1 MYDIAREPMQP
12 SEELGNE
19 SEITLELFGFV
30 KQLAMTSLSP
40 TARLETVIPRRQM
53 PQAAKS
59 YRATLENEVLQ
70 QWAEG
75 RKWLKHDNENGVMF
89 CEWCCCFDRNEHRNQ
104 FVKGY
109 ASVKLDSIK
118 K

>member
-53 PQAAKS
+53 PQAAKILPCHS
-59 YRATLENEVLQ
+59 RKRGASTVS
-70 QWAEG
+70 G
-75 RKWLKHDNENGVMF
+75 RRDANG
-89 CEWCCCFDRNEHRNQ
+89 
-104 FVKGY
+104 
-109 ASVKLDSIK
+109 
-118 K
+118 

>member
-53 PQAAKS
+53 PQAAKIQP
-59 YRATLENEVLQ
+59 RHL
-70 QWAEG
+70 
-75 RKWLKHDNENGVMF
+75 RKGGASTVSGQRDTNG
-89 CEWCCCFDRNEHRNQ
+89 
-104 FVKGY
+104 
-109 ASVKLDSIK
+109 
-118 K
+118 